1 MREHIFRRNVA
12 GRAMITGPQTVLLVF
27 TLSFVLILS
36 ESIHRTIAAWF
47 GSVCL
52 LILGLTMS
60 VFNLCESV
68 ANGEGGHVFALF
80 GGDGTVDICHES
92 LESLMLSWIHF
103 DVIGLLLGMM
113 IFAALLEMSG
123 FFEYVSVKAAKL
135 SGGDPWKL
143 VVYLGTF
150 TTLIS
155 LIIDNVTA
163 IIIIAPVTL
172 RICQKLE
179 INPVPPLLA
188 EAILSDTGGV
198 ASMVGDPPNV
208 MIASAT
214 NSMEIGDLFGF
225 NGFLWRL
232 GVLTFFA
239 WIITLGYMRWYY
251 REWRESKP
259 AHVEAILEEDEW
271 DAIDDMGLMK
281 STLAI
286 LGATVVMF
294 SLTEFLHLHIEIH
307 AIALAGAGFALIA
320 ARPKDHEMRHGLMHS
335 VMEKVEWHALLFFAG
350 LFILVG
356 AMGNVG
362 YLEMLANWIFSNFGS
377 NEIMLA
383 VAIIWVSAIAS
394 AIVDNIPF
402 TAAMIPVIIGIG
414 EADPSIDLAPLFW
427 ALAMGA
433 GFGGNAT
440 PIGSSANVMTV
451 SISERGP
458 NPISTKE
465 WMRVGFPVM
474 IITCVIATIFM
485 IVFHGM
491 LYSSV

>member
-1 MREHIFRRNVA
+1 MEPRVWVFVVFVA
-12 GRAMITGPQTVLLVF
+12 AF
-27 TLSFVLILS
+27 ALILS
-36 ESIHRTIAAWF
+36 EKIHRTIAAWF
-47 GSVCL
+47 GCVCML
-52 LILGLTMS
+52 FLGLTMG
-60 VFNLCESV
+60 VFHKCQSV
-68 ANGEGGHVFALF
+68 ASDAGGHLFARF
-80 GGDGTVDICHES
+80 GGGGTVEICHHS
-92 LESLMLSWIHF
+92 LEGLMLHWIHF

-113 IFAALLEMSG
+113 IFAALLEVSG
-123 FFEYVSVKAAKL
+123 FFEYVTVKAAKL

-155 LIIDNVTA
+155 LVIDNVTA

-179 INPVPPLLA
+179 INPIPPLLA

-208 MIASAT
+208 MIASQAST
-214 NSMEIGDLFGF
+214 MDELASLFGF
-225 NGFLWRL
+225 NGFLIRL
-232 GVLTFFA
+232 GILTFIA
-239 WIITLGYMRWYY
+239 WGATLGYLRYY
-251 REWRESKP
+251 YSEWRESQP

-271 DAIDDMGLMK
+271 DCIEHPMLMK
-281 STLAI
+281 TTLWI

-294 SLTEFLHLHIEIH
+294 TATEFLHLHVEIH
-307 AIALAGAGFALIA
+307 ALALAGAGIALVA
-320 ARPKDHEMRHGLMHS
+320 AKPEDNEMPGHGLIHAVS
-335 VMEKVEWHALLFFAG
+335 EKVEWHALLFFVG

-362 YLEMLANWIFSNFGS
+362 YLTMLANWIFANFGS
-377 NEIMLA
+377 NHVMLA

-394 AIVDNIPF
+394 AIIDNIPF
-402 TAAMIPVIIGIG
+402 TAAMIPVIVAIG
-414 EADPSIDLAPLFW
+414 EADPTIDMAPLFW

-458 NPISTKE
+458 NPITTKE

-474 IITCVIATIFM
+474 IITCIVATVFM
-485 IVFHGM
+485 ILFHGT